1 MQKEVPKEQDVPP
14 VLPLD
19 EKDKA
24 ILRYLQTNAKATVRE
39 IAANVHL
46 STTPVHER
54 IKRMEDEGVIIQYA
68 TLLNHSRINKGL
80 MAICYISLKEHNKKS
95 GGKFIRTVSEMREV
109 IEFYIIS
116 GAFDFMLKVVAENMD
131 DYYDFHVNKLGQVEN
146 IAQVQS
152 TFIMGVIK
160 TGQPLIG

>member
-1 MQKEVPKEQDVPP
+1 MQKEDLKEQSVAS
-14 VLPLD
+14 VFALD

-24 ILRYLQTNAKATVRE
+24 ILRYIQSNAKATVRE

-54 IKRMEDEGVIIQYA
+54 IKRMEEEGVIKQYA
-68 TLLNHSRINKGL
+68 TLLDHSKINKGL

-95 GGKFIRTVSEMREV
+95 GGKFIKTLSEMQEV
-109 IEFYIIS
+109 TEFYIIS
-116 GAFDFMLKVVAENMD
+116 GAFDFMLKIVVESMD
-131 DYYDFHVNKLGQVEN
+131 DYYNFHVNKLGQVEN
-146 IAQVQS
+146 IGQVQS

-160 TGQPLIG
+160 AGQPVIS